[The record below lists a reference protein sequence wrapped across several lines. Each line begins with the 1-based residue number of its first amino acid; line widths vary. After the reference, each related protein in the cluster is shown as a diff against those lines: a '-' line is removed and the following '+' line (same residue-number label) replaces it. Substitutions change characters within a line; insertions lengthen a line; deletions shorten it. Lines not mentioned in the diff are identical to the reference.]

1 MMNRRNQTSRIV
13 HWTFVLLFSSISL
26 LYISCSGA
34 QSTGSSPPDRPDSDS
49 VYSLPPS
56 IQQEVVT
63 LRAEDGRSSW
73 GVLYLPKD
81 KKPQT
86 AILSMHPRGNQ
97 SRNSFFLP
105 LVEAGFAAF
114 GHNNRYLNN
123 DRDGI
128 HERMLLDIAEG
139 VRFLKSR
146 GFEKVVLL
154 GQSGGGSLMAFYQ
167 AQAVTTPPGRV
178 SSTPAGD
185 PPNLNQ
191 FDLPPGDGLLLVIPH
206 VGEGKILELRIDPSV
221 INEGDPLSIDPSLD
235 MYNPANGFH
244 LPPQG
249 TTYSQE
255 FIARYREGQTARMA
269 RLDSWARDLIAEQN
283 HYKGLMERRDFRN
296 LPPEQQQ
303 RIERHANTEGM
314 MTIYRT
320 WADISYMDLG
330 IDPSDRTVGENSG
343 TTPWL
348 ANYSRSPTPAY
359 ISPRAFLSSR
369 SSISS
374 NAVSVEN
381 LPKVEVPLRI
391 VQGTAHR
398 AVYPSETKALLE
410 AAGSE
415 DKELVWIVGG
425 DVSFNPSGPKAG
437 KGDQRQQ
444 SIDAAVSWMLEK
456 FPH

>member
-1 MMNRRNQTSRIV
+1 MNIRNQTSRIV
-13 HWTFVLLFSSISL
+13 HRTFVLLFSSILL
-26 LYISCSGA
+26 LYLSCSGE
-34 QSTGSSPPDRPDSDS
+34 QSTGSRPSDQPDSDS
-49 VYSLPPS
+49 VSSLPPS
-56 IQQEVVT
+56 IQQELVT
-63 LRAEDGRSSW
+63 LRAQDGRSSW

-86 AILSMHPRGNQ
+86 AILAMHPRGNQ
-97 SRNSFFLP
+97 SRNSSFLP
-105 LVEAGFAAF
+105 LLEAGFATF
-114 GHNNRYLNN
+114 GHNNRYMSN

-128 HERMLLDIAEG
+128 HEHMLLDIAEG
-139 VRFLKSR
+139 VSFLKSR
-146 GFEKVVLL
+146 GFEKIVLL

-185 PPNLNQ
+185 PPNLNE
-191 FDLPPGDGLLLVIPH
+191 FNLPPGDGLLLVIPH
-206 VGEGKILELRIDPSV
+206 LGEGKILELRIDPSV

-235 MYNPANGFH
+235 MFNPANGFR
-244 LPPQG
+244 LPPEN

-255 FIARYREGQTARMA
+255 FITRYLEGQRARMA
-269 RLDSWARDLIAEQN
+269 RLDSWARDAIEEQN
-283 HYKGLMERRDFRN
+283 HYKGLMERSDFRN
-296 LPPEQQQ
+296 LPPAQQQ
-303 RIERHANTEGM
+303 LIERHSNTKGM

-320 WADISYMDLG
+320 WADLRYMDLG

-348 ANYSRSPTPAY
+348 ANYSRSPSPVY
-359 ISPRAFLSSR
+359 ISPQAFLSTR

-381 LPKVEVPLRI
+381 LPKVRVPLLI

-398 AVYPSETKALLE
+398 AIYPSETKALFE

-444 SIDAAVSWMLEK
+444 SIDAIVSWMLER

>member
-1 MMNRRNQTSRIV
+1 
-13 HWTFVLLFSSISL
+13 
-26 LYISCSGA
+26 
-34 QSTGSSPPDRPDSDS
+34 
-49 VYSLPPS
+49 
-56 IQQEVVT
+56 
-63 LRAEDGRSSW
+63 LRAQDGRSSW
-73 GVLYLPKD
+73 GVLYTPKD
-81 KKPQT
+81 KMPQT

-97 SRNSFFLP
+97 SRNSRFLS
-105 LVEAGFAAF
+105 LLEAGFATF
-114 GHNNRYLNN
+114 GHNNRYMSN
-123 DRDGI
+123 DKDGI
-128 HERMLLDIAEG
+128 HEHMLLDIAEG
-139 VRFLKSR
+139 VSFLKGR
-146 GFEKVVLL
+146 GFEKIVLL

-178 SSTPAGD
+178 SSTPGGD
-185 PPNLNQ
+185 PPNLNE
-191 FDLPPGDGLLLVIPH
+191 FNLPPGDGLLLVIPH
-206 VGEGKILELRIDPSV
+206 LGEGKILEMRIDPSV
-221 INEGDPLSIDPSLD
+221 IKEGDPLSIDPSLD
-235 MYNPANGFH
+235 MFNPANGFR
-244 LPPQG
+244 PPPEN

-255 FIARYREGQTARMA
+255 FIARYREGQRARMA
-269 RLDSWARDLIAEQN
+269 RLDSWARDGIAEQN
-283 HYKGLMERRDFRN
+283 HNKGLMEQPDFRN
-296 LPPEQQQ
+296 LPPAQQQ
-303 RIERHANTEGM
+303 LIERRSKTAGM

-320 WADISYMDLG
+320 WADLRYMDLG

-348 ANYSRSPTPAY
+348 ANYSRSPTPGY
-359 ISPRAFLSSR
+359 ISPRAFLSTR

-381 LPKVEVPLRI
+381 LPKVRVPLLI

-398 AVYPSETKALLE
+398 AIYPSETKALFE

-444 SIDAAVSWMLEK
+444 STDAMVSWMLER